1 MKYIILALSIF
12 TICSCSEQY
21 PDNFTEDLPFGFEY
35 GMNESRACSII
46 DSLSDAGVIKTS
58 ALDSTCFYYPFSSYG
73 FETELEASLFFYNDS
88 LYKIDIRDERSSL
101 EEKNKRRYKRA
112 MQFFE
117 SQEINLA
124 SYQREI
130 DEYANDYEYDYIKHP
145 YEIALYTQYRL
156 IMIFCN
162 KQIQEMINE
171 EEEQAISSLKE
182 NGHEFC
188 KSIMDISSG
197 IYKATITD
205 AGFLVIGVRPID
217 EPNFDYL
224 AKSYFEQATNNGLQ
238 IKGCLV
244 VDIGNSTWQ
253 NGAVTGKRIGEHYK

>member
-1 MKYIILALSIF
+1 MF

-21 PDNFTEDLPFGFEY
+21 PTNFTKDLPFGLEY
-35 GMNESRACSII
+35 GMNESRSCSII

-58 ALDSTCFYYPFSSYG
+58 ALDSTSFYYPFSSYG
-73 FETELEASLFFYNDS
+73 IETKLEASLFFYNDS

-101 EEKNKRRYKRA
+101 EEENKKGYNRA
-112 MQFFE
+112 MQFFK

-124 SYQREI
+124 SYQREH
-130 DEYANDYEYDYIKHP
+130 DDYANDYEYDYKKLH
-145 YEIALYTQYRL
+145 YEISLYTQYRL
-156 IMIFCN
+156 IMIFCD

-182 NGHEFC
+182 NGYEFC
-188 KSIMDISSG
+188 KSIMDVSSG
-197 IYKATITD
+197 IYKATISD
-205 AGFLVIGVRPID
+205 VGFLIIGVRPIG

-224 AKSYFEQATNNGLQ
+224 AKSYYEQATDNGLR

-244 VDIGNSTWQ
+244 VDIDNSTWQ
-253 NGAVTGKRIGEHYK
+253 NGAVTGKRIGEYYK